1 MEQLAKQVKSE
12 MVRTFIWLLIS
23 LGAGIGIYLALL
35 K

>member
-1 MEQLAKQVKSE
+1 MEELAKQVKNE

-23 LGAGIGIYLALL
+23 LGAGIAIYFALL